1 MINKK
6 VPDEDLTKTD
16 DTTISS
22 SSSKKYKKK
31 RTKAYAKI
39 NYSITNPL
47 SSIKE
52 SNNSLIENDGESFC
66 LLPENIDKEEEK
78 YIKIEESSNDKEEI
92 KINDSDSS
100 VDNSLKKNSENK
112 KEEKSGKKSTYKKK
126 EEKFIDI
133 DISNY
138 CYNISDNEDNNK
150 SKGYSKASSKN
161 KIDLKFLDE
170 EEKEEENAND
180 SLVYVQKANDEEDK
194 YKIIYEFNKLP
205 FKPKTQILDLSIFDT
220 SSILKVIIKYYFE
233 KSEQNFI
240 IKFNFVY
247 ISNQNNKLNSNE
259 LDELI
264 QENIDNP
271 LSKDDNSK
279 EEDDEDYLNDND
291 TLEITLQL
299 KRFKLNKGTDR
310 NGTRRKI
317 KLRKVDIFEKFRDSI
332 EIIEKE
338 DLFNYK
344 TYHKIFYTLTIQKNI
359 FIKSKKF
366 FIPNKIGIQN
376 EGNTCYMN
384 SIIQSLYN
392 NQFILKKIMEIDPE
406 KNELLN
412 LKEKDKEKAKDVIIA
427 LQEIFYNL
435 FTKKKEINILEIFYA
450 FNWKRTF
457 WNSPQDAQEIY
468 MKIFEIISEYN
479 NEIKDNCEVILEN
492 TIEVEEINYKSTKEE
507 NFFFMQLDIEKNNSV
522 DECLEHFFESEKLNG
537 DNKYQYEN
545 NKGEKILYDAEK
557 YYKFKKIP
565 NFLFLQ
571 LKRFNFTFDTDTYT
585 LQKKNKA
592 ISYKEEIDLSKYI
605 HMNKSKSKKQ
615 INTKDEIYTLYC
627 ILIHSGSAENGH
639 YYCIA
644 RDFQNK
650 VFIKYNDTIISTVEK
665 KEVFNELFGGEE
677 IEYSIQNINKDKPKL
692 EPRYEVIDEKKEIK
706 RNAYILIYVKKNKIK
721 ELFNEDNIKEIFNSF
736 AKKKRNKNGI
746 TYNYKVSEEKEYENN
761 NDMSL
766 MRNKNFRGASNNR
779 NRITY
784 PKKINSI
791 DRYDYK
797 KYKEKI
803 KGNNNLIDMN
813 VKDFSF
819 SELCSNF
826 KTFNNYSENNEQP
839 KKRNM
844 ESYKNSKNQLYSYVG
859 GNTYNSKKIYD
870 KYSNSKNVS
879 MDMING
885 KRVNFYLIPEISKR
899 IKGILSIK
907 YNTNIYVKDIVGLIK
922 EQLILQKNTENI
934 RNTLEIITKSE
945 GYKLAIINSFGFFIN
960 FLENDYDDVTN
971 LLNQKNE
978 KTLKHLCLYNFKEIN
993 NGRKI
998 NNLIAVHFMNKSLVD
1013 KIIKDKDQDI
1023 YNNYQF
1029 ENINIPAF
1037 IINQVIND
1045 ENVLIDKIKDLYI
1058 DYFGSLANKNI
1069 KFKIYIITGD
1079 IRDLDVLKIKYKE
1092 LDHLTFI
1099 IDFNSS
1105 SSDSYNKKY
1114 NITRLL
1120 VAI

>member
-1 MINKK
+1 MLNKK
-6 VPDEDLTKTD
+6 VPEEDLTKTD
-16 DTTISS
+16 DTTIST
-22 SSSKKYKKK
+22 SSSKKHKKK
-31 RTKAYAKI
+31 RTKDFAKI
-39 NYSITNPL
+39 NYSITKPL

-52 SNNSLIENDGESFC
+52 SNSKDESFC
-66 LLPENIDKEEEK
+66 LLPENIDKEKEK

-92 KINDSDSS
+92 NINDTESNKE
-100 VDNSLKKNSENK
+100 NSIKKISQNE
-112 KEEKSGKKSTYKKK
+112 KEEKSGKKSSYKKQ
-126 EEKFIDI
+126 EEKFIDL
-133 DISNY
+133 DIYNY
-138 CYNISDNEDNNK
+138 CHKENENEDNNK

-161 KIDLKFLDE
+161 KIDLQFLDE

-194 YKIIYEFNKLP
+194 FKIIYEFNKLP

-220 SSILKVIIKYYFE
+220 SSILKVLIKYYFE
-233 KSEQNFI
+233 KIEQNFI
-240 IKFNFVY
+240 MQFNFIY
-247 ISNQNNKLNSNE
+247 ISNQNNLINSND

-264 QENIDNP
+264 QKKIEESSPQKENANEEN
-271 LSKDDNSK
+271 DD
-279 EEDDEDYLNDND
+279 DYLNDND

-299 KRFKLNKGTDR
+299 KRFKLTKGTDR

-317 KLRKVDIFEKFRDSI
+317 KLKKEETFERIKDCI
-332 EIIEKE
+332 EIKEKE

-344 TYHKIFYTLTIQKNI
+344 NYHKIFYTLTIQKNI

-366 FIPNKIGIQN
+366 FVPDKIGIQN

-392 NQFILKKIMEIDPE
+392 NQFILKKIMQIDIV
-406 KNELLN
+406 NNTLLN
-412 LKEKDKEKAKDVIIA
+412 REENDKDKEVIKA

-450 FNWKRTF
+450 FNWKRNF

-468 MKIFEIISEYN
+468 MNIFEIISKYN
-479 NEIKDNCEVILEN
+479 NEIKENCEVILEN
-492 TIEVEEINYKSTKEE
+492 TIEVDEINYKSTIEE

-571 LKRFNFTFDTDTYT
+571 LKRFTFDTNTFT
-585 LQKKNKA
+585 FQKKNKA
-592 ISYKEEIDLSKYI
+592 ISYKEEIDLNKYI
-605 HMNKSKSKKQ
+605 HMNKSKSKKK
-615 INTKDEIYTLYC
+615 IETKDEIYTLYC

-650 VFIKYNDTIISTVEK
+650 VFIKYNDTLISTVEK

-677 IEYSIQNINKDKPKL
+677 IEYSIQNINKENPKL
-692 EPRYEVIDEKKEIK
+692 EPKYEVIDEKKEIK

-721 ELFNEDNIKEIFNSF
+721 NLFNNDNIKEIFNSF
-736 AKKKRNKNGI
+736 AKKKKEININGI
-746 TYNYKVSEEKEYENN
+746 KYNYKNKESENN
-761 NDMSL
+761 N
-766 MRNKNFRGASNNR
+766 NKNFRGASYNR
-779 NRITY
+779 NRVIY

-791 DRYDYK
+791 EKYDYK
-797 KYKEKI
+797 GYKEKMNSI
-803 KGNNNLIDMN
+803 KGSSIIDMN
-813 VKDFSF
+813 INEFKFAQVCSDFKA
-819 SELCSNF
+819 LN
-826 KTFNNYSENNEQP
+826 KYSENDEQP

-844 ESYKNSKNQLYSYVG
+844 ESIKNSKKEYYSYVG

-870 KYSNSKNVS
+870 KFPDSNT
-879 MDMING
+879 DMIND
-885 KRVNFYLIPEISKR
+885 KRVNYYLIPEISKR
-899 IKGILSIK
+899 IKGILLLK
-907 YNTNIYVKDIVGLIK
+907 YNTNIYVKDIVRLIK
-922 EQLILQKNTENI
+922 EQLFYQKNTDDVQNI
-934 RNTLEIITKSE
+934 LEQITKSE
-945 GYKLAIINSFGFFIN
+945 GYKLALVNSFGFFIK
-960 FLENDYDDVTN
+960 FLEDNYEDVTN

-978 KTLKHLCLYNFKEIN
+978 KTLKHLCLYNFKEIK
-993 NGRKI
+993 NGRNI
-998 NNLIAVHFMNKSLVD
+998 NNIIAVHFMKQSLVD
-1013 KIIKDKDQDI
+1013 KIIKDKDKDI
-1023 YNNYQF
+1023 YHNYKF
-1029 ENINIPAF
+1029 ENINVPAF
-1037 IINQVIND
+1037 IINQVIDN
-1045 ENVLIDKIKDLYI
+1045 ENILKDKIKDLYI

-1079 IRDLDVLKIKYKE
+1079 ILDLDVLKINYKE
-1092 LDHLTFI
+1092 LNKYSFI
-1099 IDFNSS
+1099 MDFNC
-1105 SSDSYNKKY
+1105 DSYNKKY
-1114 NITRLL
+1114 NITNLL

>member
-1 MINKK
+1 MLNKK
-6 VPDEDLTKTD
+6 VPEEDLTKTD

-31 RTKAYAKI
+31 RTKDFAKI
-39 NYSITNPL
+39 NYSITKPL

-52 SNNSLIENDGESFC
+52 SNSNDESFC
-66 LLPENIDKEEEK
+66 LLPENIDKEKEK

-92 KINDSDSS
+92 NINDTESNKE
-100 VDNSLKKNSENK
+100 NSIKKISQNE
-112 KEEKSGKKSTYKKK
+112 KEEKSGKKSSYKKQ
-126 EEKFIDI
+126 EEKFIDL
-133 DISNY
+133 DIYNY
-138 CYNISDNEDNNK
+138 CHKENENEDNNK

-161 KIDLKFLDE
+161 KIDLQFLDE

-194 YKIIYEFNKLP
+194 FKIIYEFNKLP

-220 SSILKVIIKYYFE
+220 SSILKVLIKYYFE
-233 KSEQNFI
+233 KIEQNFI
-240 IKFNFVY
+240 MQFNFIY
-247 ISNQNNKLNSNE
+247 ISNQNNLINSNA

-264 QENIDNP
+264 QKKIEESSPQKENTN
-271 LSKDDNSK
+271 
-279 EEDDEDYLNDND
+279 EENDEDYLNDND

-299 KRFKLNKGTDR
+299 KRFKLTKGTDR

-317 KLRKVDIFEKFRDSI
+317 KLKKEETFERIKDCI
-332 EIIEKE
+332 EIKEKE

-344 TYHKIFYTLTIQKNI
+344 NYHKIFYTLTIQKNI

-366 FIPNKIGIQN
+366 FVPDKIGIQN

-392 NQFILKKIMEIDPE
+392 NQFILKKIMQIDIV
-406 KNELLN
+406 NNTLLN
-412 LKEKDKEKAKDVIIA
+412 REENDKDKEVIKA

-450 FNWKRTF
+450 FNWKRNF

-468 MKIFEIISEYN
+468 MNIFEIISKYN
-479 NEIKDNCEVILEN
+479 NEIKENCEVILEN
-492 TIEVEEINYKSTKEE
+492 TIEVDEINYKSTIEE

-571 LKRFNFTFDTDTYT
+571 LKRFTFDTNTFT
-585 LQKKNKA
+585 FQKKNKA
-592 ISYKEEIDLSKYI
+592 ISYKEEIDLNKYI
-605 HMNKSKSKKQ
+605 HMNKSKSKKK
-615 INTKDEIYTLYC
+615 IETKDEIYTLYC

-650 VFIKYNDTIISTVEK
+650 VFIKYNDTLISTVEK

-677 IEYSIQNINKDKPKL
+677 IEYSIQNINKENPKL
-692 EPRYEVIDEKKEIK
+692 EPKYEVIDEKKEIK

-721 ELFNEDNIKEIFNSF
+721 NLFNNDNIKEIFNSF
-736 AKKKRNKNGI
+736 AKKKKEINKNGI
-746 TYNYKVSEEKEYENN
+746 TYNYKNKESENN
-761 NDMSL
+761 N
-766 MRNKNFRGASNNR
+766 NKNFRGASYNR
-779 NRITY
+779 NRVIY

-791 DRYDYK
+791 EKYDYK
-797 KYKEKI
+797 GYKEKMNSI
-803 KGNNNLIDMN
+803 KGSSIIDMN
-813 VKDFSF
+813 MNEFKFAQVCSDFKA
-819 SELCSNF
+819 LN
-826 KTFNNYSENNEQP
+826 KYSENDEQP

-844 ESYKNSKNQLYSYVG
+844 ESIKNSKKEYYSYVG

-870 KYSNSKNVS
+870 KFPDSNT
-879 MDMING
+879 DMIND
-885 KRVNFYLIPEISKR
+885 KRVNYYLIPEISKR
-899 IKGILSIK
+899 IKGILLLK
-907 YNTNIYVKDIVGLIK
+907 YNTNIYVKDIVRLIK
-922 EQLILQKNTENI
+922 EQLFYQKNTDDVQNI
-934 RNTLEIITKSE
+934 LEQITKSE
-945 GYKLAIINSFGFFIN
+945 GYKLALVNSFGFFIK
-960 FLENDYDDVTN
+960 FLEDNYEDVTN

-978 KTLKHLCLYNFKEIN
+978 KTLKHLCLYNFKEIK
-993 NGRKI
+993 NGRDI
-998 NNLIAVHFMNKSLVD
+998 NNIITVHFMKQSLVD
-1013 KIIKDKDQDI
+1013 KIIKDKDKDI
-1023 YNNYQF
+1023 YHNYKF
-1029 ENINIPAF
+1029 ENINVPAF
-1037 IINQVIND
+1037 IINQVIDN
-1045 ENVLIDKIKDLYI
+1045 ENILKDKIKDLYI

-1079 IRDLDVLKIKYKE
+1079 ILDLDVLKINYKE
-1092 LDHLTFI
+1092 LNKYSFI
-1099 IDFNSS
+1099 MDFNC
-1105 SSDSYNKKY
+1105 DSYNKKY
-1114 NITRLL
+1114 NITNLL

>member
-1 MINKK
+1 MLNKK
-6 VPDEDLTKTD
+6 VPEEDLTKTD

-31 RTKAYAKI
+31 RTKDFAKI
-39 NYSITNPL
+39 NYSITKPL

-52 SNNSLIENDGESFC
+52 SNSKDESFC
-66 LLPENIDKEEEK
+66 LLPENIDKEKEK

-92 KINDSDSS
+92 NINDTESNKE
-100 VDNSLKKNSENK
+100 NSIKKISQNE
-112 KEEKSGKKSTYKKK
+112 KEEKSGKKSSYKKQ
-126 EEKFIDI
+126 EEKFIDL
-133 DISNY
+133 DIYNY
-138 CYNISDNEDNNK
+138 CHKENENEDNK

-161 KIDLKFLDE
+161 KIDLQFLDE

-194 YKIIYEFNKLP
+194 FKIIYEFNKLP

-220 SSILKVIIKYYFE
+220 SSILKVLIKYYFE
-233 KSEQNFI
+233 KIEQNFI
-240 IKFNFVY
+240 MQFNFIY
-247 ISNQNNKLNSNE
+247 ISNQNNLINSND

-264 QENIDNP
+264 QKKIEESSPQKENTN
-271 LSKDDNSK
+271 
-279 EEDDEDYLNDND
+279 EENDEDYLNDND

-299 KRFKLNKGTDR
+299 KRFKLTKGTDR

-317 KLRKVDIFEKFRDSI
+317 KLKKEETFERIKDCI
-332 EIIEKE
+332 EIKEKE

-344 TYHKIFYTLTIQKNI
+344 NYHKIFYTLTIQKNI

-366 FIPNKIGIQN
+366 FVPDKIGIQN

-392 NQFILKKIMEIDPE
+392 NQFILKKIMQIDIV
-406 KNELLN
+406 NNTLLN
-412 LKEKDKEKAKDVIIA
+412 REENDKDKEVIKA

-450 FNWKRTF
+450 FNWKRNF

-468 MKIFEIISEYN
+468 MNIFEIISKYN
-479 NEIKDNCEVILEN
+479 NEIKENCEVILEN
-492 TIEVEEINYKSTKEE
+492 TIEVDEINYKSTIEE

-571 LKRFNFTFDTDTYT
+571 LKRFTFDTNTFT
-585 LQKKNKA
+585 FQKKNKA
-592 ISYKEEIDLSKYI
+592 ISYKEEIDLNKYI
-605 HMNKSKSKKQ
+605 HMNKSKSKKK
-615 INTKDEIYTLYC
+615 IETKDEIYTLYC

-650 VFIKYNDTIISTVEK
+650 VFIKYNDTLISTVEK

-677 IEYSIQNINKDKPKL
+677 IEYSIQNINKENPKL
-692 EPRYEVIDEKKEIK
+692 EPKYEVIDEKKEIK

-721 ELFNEDNIKEIFNSF
+721 NLFNNDNIKEIFNSF
-736 AKKKRNKNGI
+736 AKKKKEINKNGI
-746 TYNYKVSEEKEYENN
+746 TYNYKNKESENN
-761 NDMSL
+761 N
-766 MRNKNFRGASNNR
+766 NKNFRGASYNR
-779 NRITY
+779 NRVTY

-791 DRYDYK
+791 EKYDYK
-797 KYKEKI
+797 GYKEKMNSI
-803 KGNNNLIDMN
+803 KGSSIIDMN
-813 VKDFSF
+813 MNEFKFAQVCSDFKA
-819 SELCSNF
+819 LN
-826 KTFNNYSENNEQP
+826 KYSENDEQP

-844 ESYKNSKNQLYSYVG
+844 ESIKNSKKEYYSYVG
-859 GNTYNSKKIYD
+859 GNNYNSKKIYD
-870 KYSNSKNVS
+870 KFPDSNT
-879 MDMING
+879 DMIND
-885 KRVNFYLIPEISKR
+885 KRVNYYLIPEISKR
-899 IKGILSIK
+899 IKGILLLK
-907 YNTNIYVKDIVGLIK
+907 YNTNIYVKDIVRLIK
-922 EQLILQKNTENI
+922 EQLFYQKNTDDVQNI
-934 RNTLEIITKSE
+934 LEQITKSE
-945 GYKLAIINSFGFFIN
+945 GYKLALVNSFGFFIK
-960 FLENDYDDVTN
+960 FLEDNYEDVTN

-978 KTLKHLCLYNFKEIN
+978 KTLKHLCLYNFKEIK
-993 NGRKI
+993 NGRDI
-998 NNLIAVHFMNKSLVD
+998 NNIITVHFMKQSLVD
-1013 KIIKDKDQDI
+1013 KIIKDKDKDI
-1023 YNNYQF
+1023 YHNYKF
-1029 ENINIPAF
+1029 ENINVPAF
-1037 IINQVIND
+1037 IINQVIDN
-1045 ENVLIDKIKDLYI
+1045 ENILKDKIKDLYI

-1079 IRDLDVLKIKYKE
+1079 ILDLDVLKINYKE
-1092 LDHLTFI
+1092 LNKYSFI
-1099 IDFNSS
+1099 MDFNC
-1105 SSDSYNKKY
+1105 DSYNKKY
-1114 NITRLL
+1114 NITNLL

>member
-1 MINKK
+1 MLNKK
-6 VPDEDLTKTD
+6 VPEEDLTKTD

-31 RTKAYAKI
+31 RTKDFAKI
-39 NYSITNPL
+39 NYSITKPL

-52 SNNSLIENDGESFC
+52 SNSNDESFC
-66 LLPENIDKEEEK
+66 LLPENIDKEKEK

-92 KINDSDSS
+92 NINDTESNKE
-100 VDNSLKKNSENK
+100 NSIKKISQNE
-112 KEEKSGKKSTYKKK
+112 KEEKSGKKSSYKKQ
-126 EEKFIDI
+126 EEKFIDL
-133 DISNY
+133 DIYNY
-138 CYNISDNEDNNK
+138 CHKENENEDNNK

-161 KIDLKFLDE
+161 KIDLQFLDE

-194 YKIIYEFNKLP
+194 FKIIYEFNKLP

-220 SSILKVIIKYYFE
+220 SSILKVLIKYYFE
-233 KSEQNFI
+233 KIEQNFI
-240 IKFNFVY
+240 MQFNFIY
-247 ISNQNNKLNSNE
+247 ISNQNNSINSND

-264 QENIDNP
+264 QKKIEESSPQKENTN
-271 LSKDDNSK
+271 
-279 EEDDEDYLNDND
+279 EENDEDYLNDND

-299 KRFKLNKGTDR
+299 KRFKLTKGTDR

-317 KLRKVDIFEKFRDSI
+317 KLKKEETFERIKDCI
-332 EIIEKE
+332 EIKEKE

-344 TYHKIFYTLTIQKNI
+344 NYHKIFYTLTIQKNI

-366 FIPNKIGIQN
+366 FVPDKIGIQN

-392 NQFILKKIMEIDPE
+392 NQFILKKIMQIDIV
-406 KNELLN
+406 NNTLLN
-412 LKEKDKEKAKDVIIA
+412 REENDKDKEVIKA

-450 FNWKRTF
+450 FNWKRNF

-468 MKIFEIISEYN
+468 MNIFEIISKYN
-479 NEIKDNCEVILEN
+479 NEIKENCEVILEN
-492 TIEVEEINYKSTKEE
+492 TIEVDEINYKSTIEE

-571 LKRFNFTFDTDTYT
+571 LKRFTFDTNTFT
-585 LQKKNKA
+585 FQKKNKA
-592 ISYKEEIDLSKYI
+592 ISYKEEIDLNKYI
-605 HMNKSKSKKQ
+605 HMNKSKSKKK
-615 INTKDEIYTLYC
+615 IETKDEIYTLYC

-650 VFIKYNDTIISTVEK
+650 VFIKYNDTLISTVEK

-677 IEYSIQNINKDKPKL
+677 IEYSIQNINKENPKL
-692 EPRYEVIDEKKEIK
+692 EPKYEVIDEKKEIK

-721 ELFNEDNIKEIFNSF
+721 NLFNNDNIKEIFNSF
-736 AKKKRNKNGI
+736 AKKKKEINKNGI
-746 TYNYKVSEEKEYENN
+746 TYNYKNKESENN
-761 NDMSL
+761 N
-766 MRNKNFRGASNNR
+766 NKNFRGASYNR
-779 NRITY
+779 NRVIY

-791 DRYDYK
+791 EKYDYK
-797 KYKEKI
+797 GYKEKMNSI
-803 KGNNNLIDMN
+803 KGSSIIDMN
-813 VKDFSF
+813 MNEFKFAQVCSDFKA
-819 SELCSNF
+819 LN
-826 KTFNNYSENNEQP
+826 KYSENDEQP

-844 ESYKNSKNQLYSYVG
+844 ESIKNSKKEYYSYVG

-870 KYSNSKNVS
+870 KFPDSNV
-879 MDMING
+879 DVIND
-885 KRVNFYLIPEISKR
+885 KRVNYYLIPEISKR
-899 IKGILSIK
+899 IKGILLLK
-907 YNTNIYVKDIVGLIK
+907 YNTNIYVKDIVRLIK
-922 EQLILQKNTENI
+922 EQLFYQKNTDDVQNI
-934 RNTLEIITKSE
+934 LEKITKSE
-945 GYKLAIINSFGFFIN
+945 GYKLALVNSFGFFIK
-960 FLENDYDDVTN
+960 FLEDNYEDVTN

-978 KTLKHLCLYNFKEIN
+978 KTLKHLCLYNFKEIK
-993 NGRKI
+993 NGRDI
-998 NNLIAVHFMNKSLVD
+998 NNIITVHFMKQSLVD
-1013 KIIKDKDQDI
+1013 KIIKDKDKDI
-1023 YNNYQF
+1023 YHNYKF
-1029 ENINIPAF
+1029 ENINVPAF
-1037 IINQVIND
+1037 IINQVIDN
-1045 ENVLIDKIKDLYI
+1045 ENILKDKIKDLYI

-1079 IRDLDVLKIKYKE
+1079 ILDLDVLKINYKE
-1092 LDHLTFI
+1092 LNKYSFI
-1099 IDFNSS
+1099 MDFNC
-1105 SSDSYNKKY
+1105 DSYNKKY
-1114 NITRLL
+1114 NITNLL

>member
-1 MINKK
+1 MLNKK
-6 VPDEDLTKTD
+6 VPEEDLTKTD

-31 RTKAYAKI
+31 RTKDFAKI
-39 NYSITNPL
+39 NYSITKPL

-52 SNNSLIENDGESFC
+52 SNSNDESFC
-66 LLPENIDKEEEK
+66 LLPENIDKEKEK

-92 KINDSDSS
+92 NINDTESNKE
-100 VDNSLKKNSENK
+100 NSIKKISQNE
-112 KEEKSGKKSTYKKK
+112 KEEKSGKKSSYKKQ
-126 EEKFIDI
+126 EEKFIDL
-133 DISNY
+133 DIYNY
-138 CYNISDNEDNNK
+138 CHKENENEDNK

-161 KIDLKFLDE
+161 KIDLQFLDE

-194 YKIIYEFNKLP
+194 FKIIYEFNKLP

-220 SSILKVIIKYYFE
+220 SSILKVLIKYYFE
-233 KSEQNFI
+233 KIEQNFI
-240 IKFNFVY
+240 MQFNFIY
-247 ISNQNNKLNSNE
+247 ISNQNNLINSND

-264 QENIDNP
+264 QKKIEESSPQKENTN
-271 LSKDDNSK
+271 
-279 EEDDEDYLNDND
+279 EENDEDYLNDND

-299 KRFKLNKGTDR
+299 KRFKLTKGTDR

-317 KLRKVDIFEKFRDSI
+317 KLKKEETFERIKDCI
-332 EIIEKE
+332 EIKEKE

-344 TYHKIFYTLTIQKNI
+344 NYHKIFYTLTIQKNI

-366 FIPNKIGIQN
+366 FVPDKIGIQN

-392 NQFILKKIMEIDPE
+392 NQFILKKIMQIDIV
-406 KNELLN
+406 NNTLLN
-412 LKEKDKEKAKDVIIA
+412 REENDKDKEVIKA

-450 FNWKRTF
+450 FNWKRNF

-468 MKIFEIISEYN
+468 MNIFEIISKYN
-479 NEIKDNCEVILEN
+479 NEIKENCEVILEN
-492 TIEVEEINYKSTKEE
+492 TIEVDEINYKSTIEE

-571 LKRFNFTFDTDTYT
+571 LKRFTFDTNTFT
-585 LQKKNKA
+585 FQKKNKA
-592 ISYKEEIDLSKYI
+592 ISYKEEIDLNKYI
-605 HMNKSKSKKQ
+605 HMNKSKSKKK
-615 INTKDEIYTLYC
+615 IETKDEIYTLYC

-650 VFIKYNDTIISTVEK
+650 VFIKYNDTLISTVEK

-677 IEYSIQNINKDKPKL
+677 IEYSIQNINKENPKL
-692 EPRYEVIDEKKEIK
+692 EPKYEVIDEKKEIK

-721 ELFNEDNIKEIFNSF
+721 NLFNNDNIKEIFNSF
-736 AKKKRNKNGI
+736 AKKKKEINKNGI
-746 TYNYKVSEEKEYENN
+746 TYNYKNKESENN
-761 NDMSL
+761 N
-766 MRNKNFRGASNNR
+766 NKNFRGASYNR
-779 NRITY
+779 NRVIY

-791 DRYDYK
+791 EKYDYK
-797 KYKEKI
+797 GYKEKMNSI
-803 KGNNNLIDMN
+803 KGSSIIDMN
-813 VKDFSF
+813 INEFKFAQVCSDFKA
-819 SELCSNF
+819 LN
-826 KTFNNYSENNEQP
+826 KYSENYEQP

-844 ESYKNSKNQLYSYVG
+844 ESLKNSKKEYYSYVG
-859 GNTYNSKKIYD
+859 GNNYNSKKIYD
-870 KYSNSKNVS
+870 KFPDSNTN
-879 MDMING
+879 MIND
-885 KRVNFYLIPEISKR
+885 KRVNYYLIPEISKR
-899 IKGILSIK
+899 IKGILLLK
-907 YNTNIYVKDIVGLIK
+907 YNTNIYVKDIVRLIK
-922 EQLILQKNTENI
+922 EQLFYQKNTDDVQNI
-934 RNTLEIITKSE
+934 LEQITKSE
-945 GYKLAIINSFGFFIN
+945 GYKLALINSFGFFIK
-960 FLENDYDDVTN
+960 FLEDNYEDVTN

-978 KTLKHLCLYNFKEIN
+978 KTLKHLCLYNFKEIK
-993 NGRKI
+993 NGRDI
-998 NNLIAVHFMNKSLVD
+998 NNIIAVHFMKQSLVD
-1013 KIIKDKDQDI
+1013 KIIKDKDKDI
-1023 YNNYQF
+1023 YHNYKF
-1029 ENINIPAF
+1029 ENINVPAF
-1037 IINQVIND
+1037 IINQVIDN
-1045 ENVLIDKIKDLYI
+1045 ENILKDKIKDLYI

-1079 IRDLDVLKIKYKE
+1079 ILDLDVLKINYKE
-1092 LDHLTFI
+1092 LNKYSFI
-1099 IDFNSS
+1099 MDFNC
-1105 SSDSYNKKY
+1105 DSYNKKY
-1114 NITRLL
+1114 NITNLL

>member
-1 MINKK
+1 MLNKK
-6 VPDEDLTKTD
+6 VPEEDLTKTD

-31 RTKAYAKI
+31 RTKDFAKI
-39 NYSITNPL
+39 NYSITKPL

-52 SNNSLIENDGESFC
+52 SNSNDESFC
-66 LLPENIDKEEEK
+66 LLPENIDKEKEK

-92 KINDSDSS
+92 NINDTESNKE
-100 VDNSLKKNSENK
+100 NSIKKISEK
-112 KEEKSGKKSTYKKK
+112 EKEEKSGKKSSYKKQ
-126 EEKFIDI
+126 EEKFIDL
-133 DISNY
+133 DIYNY
-138 CYNISDNEDNNK
+138 CHKENENEDNK

-161 KIDLKFLDE
+161 KIDLQFLDE

-194 YKIIYEFNKLP
+194 FKIIYEFNKLP

-220 SSILKVIIKYYFE
+220 SSILKVLIKYYFE
-233 KSEQNFI
+233 KIEQNFI
-240 IKFNFVY
+240 MQFNFIY
-247 ISNQNNKLNSNE
+247 ISNQNNLINSND

-264 QENIDNP
+264 QKKIEESSPQKENTN
-271 LSKDDNSK
+271 
-279 EEDDEDYLNDND
+279 EENDEDYLNDND

-299 KRFKLNKGTDR
+299 KRFKLTKGTDR

-317 KLRKVDIFEKFRDSI
+317 KLKKEETFERIKDCI
-332 EIIEKE
+332 EIKEKE

-344 TYHKIFYTLTIQKNI
+344 NYHKIFYTLTIQKNI

-366 FIPNKIGIQN
+366 FVPDKIGIQN

-392 NQFILKKIMEIDPE
+392 NQFILKKIMQIDIV
-406 KNELLN
+406 NNTLLN
-412 LKEKDKEKAKDVIIA
+412 REENDKDKEVIKA

-450 FNWKRTF
+450 FNWKRNF

-468 MKIFEIISEYN
+468 MNIFEIISKYN
-479 NEIKDNCEVILEN
+479 NEIKENCEVILEN
-492 TIEVEEINYKSTKEE
+492 TIEVDEINYKSTIEE

-537 DNKYQYEN
+537 DNKYQYVN

-571 LKRFNFTFDTDTYT
+571 LKRFTFDTNTFT
-585 LQKKNKA
+585 FQKKNKA
-592 ISYKEEIDLSKYI
+592 ISYKEEIDLNKYI
-605 HMNKSKSKKQ
+605 HMNKSKSKKK
-615 INTKDEIYTLYC
+615 IETKDEIYTLYC

-650 VFIKYNDTIISTVEK
+650 VFIKYNDTLISTVEK

-677 IEYSIQNINKDKPKL
+677 IEYSIQNINKENPKL
-692 EPRYEVIDEKKEIK
+692 EPKYEVIDEKKEIK

-721 ELFNEDNIKEIFNSF
+721 NLFNNDNIKEIFNSF
-736 AKKKRNKNGI
+736 AKKKKEINKNGI
-746 TYNYKVSEEKEYENN
+746 TYNYKNKESENN
-761 NDMSL
+761 N
-766 MRNKNFRGASNNR
+766 NKNFRGASYNR
-779 NRITY
+779 NRVTY

-791 DRYDYK
+791 EKYDYK
-797 KYKEKI
+797 GYKEKMNSI
-803 KGNNNLIDMN
+803 KGSSIIDMN
-813 VKDFSF
+813 MNEFKFAQVCSDFKA
-819 SELCSNF
+819 LN
-826 KTFNNYSENNEQP
+826 KYSENDEQP

-844 ESYKNSKNQLYSYVG
+844 ESLKNSKKEYYSYVG

-870 KYSNSKNVS
+870 KFHDSNT
-879 MDMING
+879 DMIND
-885 KRVNFYLIPEISKR
+885 KRVNYYLIPEISKR
-899 IKGILSIK
+899 IKGILLLK
-907 YNTNIYVKDIVGLIK
+907 YNTNIYVKDIVRLIK
-922 EQLILQKNTENI
+922 EQLFYQKNTDDVQNI
-934 RNTLEIITKSE
+934 LEQITKSE
-945 GYKLAIINSFGFFIN
+945 GYKLALVNSFGFFIK
-960 FLENDYDDVTN
+960 FLEDNYEDVTN

-978 KTLKHLCLYNFKEIN
+978 KTLKHLCLYNFKEIK
-993 NGRKI
+993 NGRDI
-998 NNLIAVHFMNKSLVD
+998 NNIIAVHFMKQSLVD
-1013 KIIKDKDQDI
+1013 KIIKDKDKDI
-1023 YNNYQF
+1023 YHNYKF
-1029 ENINIPAF
+1029 ENINVPAF
-1037 IINQVIND
+1037 IINQVIDN
-1045 ENVLIDKIKDLYI
+1045 ENILKDKIKDLYI

-1069 KFKIYIITGD
+1069 KYKIYIITGD
-1079 IRDLDVLKIKYKE
+1079 ILDLDVLKINYKE
-1092 LDHLTFI
+1092 LNKYSFI
-1099 IDFNSS
+1099 MDFNC
-1105 SSDSYNKKY
+1105 DSYNKKY
-1114 NITRLL
+1114 NITNLL